1 MITEV
6 KGNIFNFIE
15 EGCILL
21 HQVNCQGV
29 MGGGIA
35 KTVKELFPEVFTRYK
50 NYCSKTNKDCLGD
63 MLPVMSKYNKCNF
76 YIGNCFGQK
85 YYGRDKRYTDY
96 EGLKRSLDLVTIFL
110 GIDDSPCSK
119 ILIPKYIGCGLA
131 GGDWNIVSEIIDEVF
146 KDHEVLIVDFD
157 GSKIAKIQK

>member
-35 KTVKELFPEVFTRYK
+35 KTIKELFPNVYSAYK
-50 NYCSKTNKDCLGD
+50 EYCTYYNKKCLGD
-63 MLPVMSKYNKCNF
+63 MFPVHIRFKSKNF
-76 YIGNCFGQK
+76 TIGNCFGQE

-96 EGLKRSLDLVTIFL
+96 EKLRKSFEQVASDC
-110 GIDDSPCSK
+110 DYSK

-131 GGDWNIVSEIIDEVF
+131 GGDWNIVSEIIGEVF
-146 KDHEVLIVDFD
+146 KDHDVLIVDFD
-157 GSKIAKIQK
+157 GSKIANQK